1 VSETRDPGQA
11 RAVPR
16 SADGDPAR
24 PLYRRLADDLS
35 RRIAAGEIAAGS
47 TLPPERKLA
56 ETYNVS
62 RVTVRHAMEQ
72 LAHEGLVEQRR
83 GSGTYVTER
92 VSQPLT
98 VLTSFSEDVAARGM
112 VAHSELVSQGVG
124 TVSPEEAIGL
134 AVAPGRKVTRIVRL
148 RSADRRPLALEAST
162 VLHEALPDPEE
173 VADSLYAALADRGMR
188 PTRAVQRLSAVALDA
203 QLAEMLETEPG
214 APGLLIVRIG
224 YTAEG
229 RAVEYTR
236 STFRGDRWDFVT
248 ELA

>member
-1 VSETRDPGQA
+1 VSEARDPGA
-11 RAVPR
+11 AAPDVD
-16 SADGDPAR
+16 AGL
-24 PLYRRLADDLS
+24 PLYRRIAGELS
-35 RRIAAGEIAAGS
+35 RRIAAGEIAAGAA
-47 TLPPERKLA
+47 LPPERKLA

-62 RVTVRHAMEQ
+62 RVTVRHAVEQ

-92 VSQPLT
+92 VAQPLS

-112 VAHSELVSQGVG
+112 VARSKLISRGVG
-124 TVSPEEAIGL
+124 TVSPDEAIGL

-148 RSADRRPLALEAST
+148 RSADGRPLALEAST
-162 VLHEALPDPEE
+162 VLLEALPDPDA
-173 VADSLYAALADRGMR
+173 VGDSLYAAMAARGMR

-203 QLAEMLETEPG
+203 PLAEMLETGVG